1 MPPRRSNRQRNP
13 PVILPPGNPDD
24 EEVFSV
30 HSIDDSSAS
39 PPEQG
44 RTTRAS
50 NRLRSVSKRKLSP
63 EIVRNT
69 KKAKKEASPLPAEVV
84 LTISDDSTPSQSPL
98 LNGAQ
103 KEEEDDELLL
113 EDVDIPTQIVQDM
126 PQDDNEDDLDDEE
139 ELELEDVQFEDGD
152 QDEEGMEGL
161 DHTTAYNDAYQAANA
176 DTGTDGETQTE
187 TVVFKDGKGQPNG
200 ISISLGASRKSS
212 GTNTPRKAAI
222 VTPRDRMVRL
232 ATHKWT
238 VLSLI
243 AHTRARN
250 AMINDES
257 LRDRLYSLVPNAYL
271 EKLRMIHKKKVPLQT
286 ERVRLFENF
295 VEDLTEWWSK
305 KFHLDAKMTTCGA
318 IRQPDTDLLAGIFPK
333 PGRRV
338 DGWIVESAQ
347 EREDRHRDERKRKA
361 QAAEQAK
368 KAAKKSSRRVRN
380 ADSSSQLSY
389 STSIPNTLQ
398 GDLLKEITLFGI
410 GNSTKPSYMRLADV
424 QHRTKS
430 AQDMLSYVEKMSG
443 SREDNAQLF
452 AALCRSLG
460 IPARL
465 VISIQCPSWSVG
477 ASKVA
482 ATSGAVNQEKGGSLN
497 KRKKAHEK
505 DAERKQ
511 TLNVVRKAIDV
522 MTSDEENFSLDGS
535 ANESANQTNS
545 SPRTLRVKLN
555 RKRADPVSVSNT
567 VSPTSSRAASLIESP
582 KSSTIPLRRSGLRKN
597 TSAIETSSSSKP
609 ISNDISSKTDEKDY
623 RSEKWRGL
631 DKPLEVKYQ
640 PKLRALKAK
649 PLKAT
654 EVAAEE
660 ADAEPVDTQSPP
672 TMWVEVFSKPW
683 QKWITVDPVRGF
695 TVPTGNRRM
704 EPSNSDK
711 SNRLVYVL
719 AFEEDGHARDVTARY
734 TRTLYSRIS
743 RMRPPSTKKG
753 GEESD
758 WWSRVV
764 ASVQR
769 QDRFAR
775 DIEEDEEMQTAAS
788 REPMPSSVAAFKDHP
803 VYALEKHLKRDE
815 VIFPAK
821 QAGTFQGTPV
831 FLRANVIACRS
842 SRQWYNEGRVIKEGE
857 EALKWVKSRGYTLAN
872 KRAEEEARQQGMDG
886 LQEGLYAPFQTE
898 VYTAPPI
905 VDGKIPTNAFGNV
918 DLFVDSM
925 LPPGGVHIP
934 YNGAGKVAKK
944 LEIPYAEA
952 VVGFEFR
959 KHRGM
964 PKIKGIVVA
973 EEYGETVTEAFLE
986 FEEEEA
992 ARNAK
997 RKKEQA
1003 LKAKRKEINAV
1014 KIKARLQRDYL
1025 TGAKGKSRQRDD
1037 DSDTDDSGSIVYAD
1051 EDDDDDDDD
1060 DDEEEDDED
1069 DDEEEQNEED
1079 DEEKEEQDEDEEQH
1093 EAEQV
1098 EDEQEDGNAVGDEN
1112 EKKNLAAYRAAQAQP
1127 EEEEDE
1133 EGGFIIE

>member
-1 MPPRRSNRQRNP
+1 
-13 PVILPPGNPDD
+13 
-24 EEVFSV
+24 
-30 HSIDDSSAS
+30 
-39 PPEQG
+39 
-44 RTTRAS
+44 
-50 NRLRSVSKRKLSP
+50 
-63 EIVRNT
+63 
-69 KKAKKEASPLPAEVV
+69 
-84 LTISDDSTPSQSPL
+84 
-98 LNGAQ
+98 
-103 KEEEDDELLL
+103 
-113 EDVDIPTQIVQDM
+113 
-126 PQDDNEDDLDDEE
+126 
-139 ELELEDVQFEDGD
+139 
-152 QDEEGMEGL
+152 
-161 DHTTAYNDAYQAANA
+161 
-176 DTGTDGETQTE
+176 
-187 TVVFKDGKGQPNG
+187 
-200 ISISLGASRKSS
+200 
-212 GTNTPRKAAI
+212 I

-257 LRDRLYSLVPNAYL
+257 LRDRLYGLVPNAYL
-271 EKLRMIHKKKVPLQT
+271 EKLRMIHKKKIPLQT
-286 ERVRLFENF
+286 ERVRLFEIF
-295 VEDLTEWWSK
+295 LEDLTEWW
-305 KFHLDAKMTTCGA
+305 
-318 IRQPDTDLLAGIFPK
+318 R
-333 PGRRV
+333 
-338 DGWIVESAQ
+338 
-347 EREDRHRDERKRKA
+347 
-361 QAAEQAK
+361 
-368 KAAKKSSRRVRN
+368 
-380 ADSSSQLSY
+380 
-389 STSIPNTLQ
+389 
-398 GDLLKEITLFGI
+398 DLLKEITLFGI
-410 GNSTKPSYMRLADV
+410 GNSTKPTYMRLADV
-424 QHRTKS
+424 QHRTRS
-430 AQDMLSYVEKMSG
+430 SQDMLSYVEKMSG

-465 VISIQCPSWSVG
+465 VISIQCPGWT
-477 ASKVA
+477 AS
-482 ATSGAVNQEKGGSLN
+482 
-497 KRKKAHEK
+497 
-505 DAERKQ
+505 
-511 TLNVVRKAIDV
+511 
-522 MTSDEENFSLDGS
+522 
-535 ANESANQTNS
+535 
-545 SPRTLRVKLN
+545 P
-555 RKRADPVSVSNT
+555 
-567 VSPTSSRAASLIESP
+567 
-582 KSSTIPLRRSGLRKN
+582 SSTKSN
-597 TSAIETSSSSKP
+597 AVANSNETPAK
-609 ISNDISSKTDEKDY
+609 IDENDY
-623 RSEKWRGL
+623 RGEKWRGL

-640 PKLRALKAK
+640 PKLRAIKAK
-649 PLKAT
+649 PLKPT

-660 ADAEPVDTQSPP
+660 ADAEPIDTQSPP

-683 QKWITVDPVRGF
+683 QKWITVDPIRGIV
-695 TVPTGNRRM
+695 TPTGNRRM

-753 GEESD
+753 GEETD

-769 QDRFAR
+769 QERFAR
-775 DIEEDEEMQTAAS
+775 DFEEDEEMQTAAS

-842 SRQWYNEGRVIKEGE
+842 SRQWYNEGRVINEGE
-857 EALKWVKSRGYTLAN
+857 DALKWVKSRGYTLAN

-898 VYTAPPI
+898 VYTAPPV

-986 FEEEEA
+986 YEEEA
-992 ARNAK
+992 AAKDAK

-1014 KIKARLQRDYL
+1014 KIKARLQRDY
-1025 TGAKGKSRQRDD
+1025 
-1037 DSDTDDSGSIVYAD
+1037 
-1051 EDDDDDDDD
+1051 
-1060 DDEEEDDED
+1060 
-1069 DDEEEQNEED
+1069 
-1079 DEEKEEQDEDEEQH
+1079 
-1093 EAEQV
+1093 
-1098 EDEQEDGNAVGDEN
+1098 
-1112 EKKNLAAYRAAQAQP
+1112 
-1127 EEEEDE
+1127 
-1133 EGGFIIE
+1133 